1 MLALITRSAL
11 AAHSCDIAGEWALRG
26 RTTPSR
32 TGTFGATD
40 LVNVP
45 SVDFNVN
52 FDIRHGSTGGNGTY
66 VGAFGLRME
75 VISSGVTT
83 YQTGVFSANCTAI
96 TWDDATSKSATDG
109 VWCLAWTVGC
119 TSPPPPYGLTLGFLQ
134 TLGDNMVLQR
144 APAKAAVYG
153 ITGPQATVPKDASV
167 VVTVT
172 PTAGGSSYTVDAE
185 MNTVHQAPG
194 DPFYVGCTECD
205 TPYSPYATWK
215 AYLNPTA
222 AGGDYTI
229 TANCTGCGGDPKYW
243 GASITNVT
251 FGDVWHCSGQ
261 SNMWLPL
268 GNTFHRN
275 DTMDAILKEGK
286 YANMRGMI
294 GNSGNGNSIA
304 SNPWM
309 TALGAAQ
316 AVTNSDNT
324 VSGLMDFGA
333 ACWYFGQTITDLG
346 VEAGN
351 LTAEGAPVPL
361 GLVNTAIGGQRIE
374 EYQVNDTVSS
384 PVQCGGASSAWNG
397 RLFARM
403 VMPFVDMTTK
413 GFLWYQ
419 VRAGCAAASPRAR
432 HALTVASLRSSH
444 QPLSCTYRAK
454 TTWAE
459 QRATALTT
467 SATRAIKRRSSKG
480 GARSSARRQGRRIR
494 SLHSAS

>member
-1 MLALITRSAL
+1 MTQPMRDRGGALLALCMGCWGLAGAVSCEAQSASCAGCVSVS
-11 AAHSCDIAGEWALRG
+11 AAGQPGRATACYWHSQAPAASRCKAQCAGSW
-26 RTTPSR
+26 
-32 TGTFGATD
+32 GAS
-40 LVNVP
+40 P
-45 SVDFNVN
+45 C
-52 FDIRHGSTGGNGTY
+52 GNY
-66 VGAFGLRME
+66 
-75 VISSGVTT
+75 
-83 YQTGVFSANCTAI
+83 TAGK
-96 TWDDATSKSATDG
+96 D
-109 VWCLAWTVGC
+109 CLAPAWEDC
-119 TSPPPPYGLTLGFLQ
+119 PPPAACPPPTPAPPGVHRRRAQYGLTGQ
-134 TLGDNMVLQR
+134 
-144 APAKAAVYG
+144 YG
-153 ITGPQATVPKDASV
+153 RRRRGTSG
-167 VVTVT
+167 
-172 PTAGGSSYTVDAE
+172 
-185 MNTVHQAPG
+185 
-194 DPFYVGCTECD
+194 VGCTECD

-454 TTWAE
+454 TTRAE